1 VLIPKEG
8 HRFTSHYLEEEN
20 ASQNGVGDVVFHFDK
35 RGSLQS
41 FQIPLEPTVKDIIFK
56 KE

>member
-1 VLIPKEG
+1 
-8 HRFTSHYLEEEN
+8 
-20 ASQNGVGDVVFHFDK
+20 VVFHFDK

-41 FQIPLEPTVKDIIFK
+41 FQIPFEPTVKDIVFK

>member
-1 VLIPKEG
+1 MLIPKEG
-8 HRFTSHYLEEEN
+8 HRFSSHYQEEEN

-35 RGSLQS
+35 QGKLQS
-41 FQIPLEPTVKDIIFK
+41 FQIPFEPTVKDIIFK